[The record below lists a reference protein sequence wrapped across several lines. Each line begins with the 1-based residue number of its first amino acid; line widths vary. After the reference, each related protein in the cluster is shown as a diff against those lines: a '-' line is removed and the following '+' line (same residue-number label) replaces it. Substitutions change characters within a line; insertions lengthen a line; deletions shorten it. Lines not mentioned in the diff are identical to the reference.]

1 MPRALTMGLLVWAL
15 ALSARN
21 TPAAHPSTQLGVSR
35 APVEGQAPPPAGPQY
50 AADEKLVRPADY
62 REWVYLTSGLGMTYG
77 PAQSTSAGGNFDNV
91 FVNRSSYAQFM
102 NTGKWPDKT
111 MFVLE
116 IRSAEDHVSINN
128 GGRTQGAL
136 LAIEAEVK
144 DEARFPG
151 GWAYFSF
158 GRAPNLAATADP
170 LPATASCYA
179 CHKANTAVEQTF
191 VQFYPTLM
199 DVARRMGTVRTDYD
213 PTRKP

>member
-1 MPRALTMGLLVWAL
+1 MQRILTLGLLVWVL
-15 ALSARN
+15 ALSARS
-21 TPAAHPSTQLGVSR
+21 TPAAHPSTQLGPPQ
-35 APVEGQAPPPAGPQY
+35 AQVEGQAPATGGPQY
-50 AADEKLVRPADY
+50 AADERLVRPADY

-77 PAQSTSAGGNFDNV
+77 PAQSTSSAGNFDNV
-91 FVNRSSYAQFM
+91 FVNRSSYTQFM

-144 DEARFPG
+144 DQARFPG

-158 GRAPNLAATADP
+158 GGAPNLAATAAP
-170 LPATASCYA
+170 LPTTASCYS

-199 DVARRMGTVRTDYD
+199 EVARRMGTVRADYD

>member
-1 MPRALTMGLLVWAL
+1 MHRTLTLGLLVWAVAL
-15 ALSARN
+15 AARS
-21 TPAAHPSTQLGVSR
+21 TPAAQTSTQLGVPR
-35 APVEGQAPPPAGPQY
+35 AKVDGQTPAPAGPQY
-50 AADEKLVRPADY
+50 AADDKLVRPADY

-77 PAQSTSAGGNFDNV
+77 PAQSTSSAGNFDNV

-111 MFVLE
+111 IFILE

-144 DEARFPG
+144 DQARFPG
-151 GWAYFSF
+151 GWAYFGF
-158 GRAPNLAATADP
+158 GGAPNLAATAAP
-170 LPATASCYA
+170 LPATASCYS
-179 CHKANTAVEQTF
+179 CHKTNTAVEQTF

-199 DVARRMGTVRTDYD
+199 EVARRMGTVRADYD
-213 PTRKP
+213 PARKP